1 MQLDPRGGQCTCYVV
16 PHLLKGDPQG
26 NSLTCCPG
34 RWGRSKD
41 TRHGKPCGV
50 EALGKSP
57 YCWAGLV
64 RLCRLDVPREQ
75 GDPRPPTPTA
85 SHMMPSRGGTTVLSL
100 NKSSSICLST
110 PVYSPP
116 SLGPRGTTV
125 QTHLHPRT
133 ARALPSGLTRSQ
145 LTCREGSLG
154 HPHPILGL
162 GHHHPSPILS
172 HAGLIPPPAS
182 GSRTQRTQAFF
193 QSHHVTQFRP
203 KTIRLGTCLFLVEEK
218 KLFFPKVGSWEPP
231 SCLNS
236 LSQHRKKQS

>member
-116 SLGPRGTTV
+116 SLGPRGHRRPDTPPSKNC
-125 QTHLHPRT
+125 PR
-133 ARALPSGLTRSQ
+133 
-145 LTCREGSLG
+145 
-154 HPHPILGL
+154 
-162 GHHHPSPILS
+162 SPICVNPVPVDMQGGFL
-172 HAGLIPPPAS
+172 GPPTS
-182 GSRTQRTQAFF
+182 N
-193 QSHHVTQFRP
+193 
-203 KTIRLGTCLFLVEEK
+203 L
-218 KLFFPKVGSWEPP
+218 GSWAP
-231 SCLNS
+231 
-236 LSQHRKKQS
+236 